1 MNIRHSRRLTLAA
14 GLSLALVVPLAA
26 CAETSEPGG
35 DDNLSNLE
43 SFTVLSANENEA
55 LRTQLDALAANQCA
69 TQNEVLPLEHQTTAQ
84 ADTVQ
89 TITLRASQ
97 GALPA
102 HFIAGTAQVRPS
114 GDLGQANL
122 VLDLEEALTEAGA
135 WDNVLPA
142 ASSTVKNVYGHMVSM
157 PYQYNIEGIWYN
169 KAIFAEVG
177 ISEPQTFDEL
187 IAASDALLA
196 AGYQPFAMPGAA
208 NWPLTRLMGMYIH
221 RNVGPEA
228 MIDIRD
234 ANRELTEAEYLAG
247 AQALADMAAA
257 GYFGDGFISTEPAA
271 ANAAFLSG
279 QAAMKYDGSWFLGNI
294 NNADDNL
301 IGAENVGLMPFPA
314 VSGGAGDINHWA
326 ANAGTAHAVNPE
338 TYDSRVADWL
348 SCIAENYGAQ
358 ALGSAGIISGFAVNS
373 EVTGVPETTAAVQE
387 TITTIE
393 QTVLWFEALFDSESN
408 SLAQSNV
415 SLLVTGQMTPE
426 QYMDELQASLNSNR

>member
-1 MNIRHSRRLTLAA
+1 MNNRRSRRLSLAA
-14 GLSLALVVPLAA
+14 GLSLALIVPLAA
-26 CAETSEPGG
+26 CAESG
-35 DDNLSNLE
+35 DGTEGEGSGLE
-43 SFTVLSANENEA
+43 SFTVLSANENA
-55 LRTQLDALAANQCA
+55 NLREQLDALAADQCA
-69 TQNEVLPLEHQTTAQ
+69 TQNEALPLEHQTTAQ

-102 HFIAGTAQVRPS
+102 HFIAGTAQVRPD
-114 GDLGQANL
+114 GDLGAAEL
-122 VLDLEEALTEAGA
+122 VLDLEEALSEAGA

-169 KAIFAEVG
+169 TAIFDEVG

-187 IAASDALLA
+187 MAAADALQE

-208 NWPLTRLMGMYIH
+208 AWPLTRLIGMYAV
-221 RNVGPEA
+221 RNAGPEA
-228 MIDIRD
+228 MVDIRD
-234 ANRELTEAEYLAG
+234 GNASLTDPEYVAA
-247 AQALADMAAA
+247 AQALADMAEA

-294 NNADDNL
+294 NNEEENQ
-301 IGAENVGLMPFPA
+301 IGAENVSLMPFPA

-338 TYDSRVADWL
+338 TYNPEVADWL
-348 SCIAENYGAQ
+348 ACIAENYGAQ
-358 ALGSAGIISGFAVNS
+358 ALGDAGIISGFSVNS
-373 EVTGVPETTAAVQE
+373 DVTGVPETTAAVQE
-387 TITTIE
+387 TITTID

-426 QYMDELQASLNSNR
+426 QYMEDLQASIDSAR